1 VERLSELLKT
11 YENEPEV
18 KEMQKIIEENNERI
32 FKGVRPDFALE
43 YPDTITQELYFEILT
58 TIFEVIRYEI
68 YCLLRY
74 NIRENNGSKFAL

>member
-1 VERLSELLKT
+1 MLKI

-32 FKGVRPDFALE
+32 FKGIRPDFALE
-43 YPDTITQELYFEILT
+43 YPDKITQELYFEILT
-58 TIFEVIRYEI
+58 TIFEVIRYET

-74 NIRENNGSKFAL
+74 NIRENNGSKSSG